1 MVDNAD
7 WLEKISLIDFLR
19 EVGKHM
25 PVSAMMGKEM
35 VKTRI
40 DSEAGISYAEFSY
53 QLLQAYDFLVLFEKS
68 GCNLQIGGSDQWGNI
83 VTGVDLIK
91 KKQGNRRL
99 GCHFL

>member
-53 QLLQAYDFLVLFEKS
+53 QLL
-68 GCNLQIGGSDQWGNI
+68 
-83 VTGVDLIK
+83 
-91 KKQGNRRL
+91 RL
-99 GCHFL
+99 TTFSFI